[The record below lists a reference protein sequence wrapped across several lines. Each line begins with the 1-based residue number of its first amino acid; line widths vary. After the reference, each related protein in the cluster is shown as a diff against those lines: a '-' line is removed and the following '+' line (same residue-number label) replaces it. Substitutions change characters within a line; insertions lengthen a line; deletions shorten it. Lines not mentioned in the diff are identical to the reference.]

1 MALDQWS
8 QFVKD
13 HRFYKGPCRV
23 SKSIR
28 FHSGLILSVQASTM
42 HCCSPR
48 ENDPLHGWLS
58 FEVFASEDMMITF
71 HDQRTLGVKDPEEMD
86 LQDPIGWVTIAAL
99 DAVAENNG
107 GIAGCEEYEEDTL

>member
-1 MALDQWS
+1 
-8 QFVKD
+8 
-13 HRFYKGPCRV
+13 
-23 SKSIR
+23 
-28 FHSGLILSVQASTM
+28 
-42 HCCSPR
+42 
-48 ENDPLHGWLS
+48 
-58 FEVFASEDMMITF
+58 MMITF